1 MQGDKVLI
9 MGDPLKTTLLLDI
22 IDGKIMPDSGTVILG
37 QATRKSYIPR
47 DNREFF
53 MSSQSILEWLS
64 NYTLIDDLSY
74 IRGFL
79 GRMLFSGDEP
89 LKSVK
94 VLSGGEKARCML
106 SKSMLEGPNLLILDD
121 PTNHLDLES
130 IQSLNNSLTSYK
142 GELIFVCNDRQF
154 VETIAN
160 RIIEIKEDG
169 TIVDKR
175 TTYSEYLA
183 NEYGIDS

>member
-1 MQGDKVLI
+1 
-9 MGDPLKTTLLLDI
+9 
-22 IDGKIMPDSGTVILG
+22 
-37 QATRKSYIPR
+37 
-47 DNREFF
+47 
-53 MSSQSILEWLS
+53 
-64 NYTLIDDLSY
+64 
-74 IRGFL
+74 
-79 GRMLFSGDEP
+79 MLFSGDEP